1 MISLIVRFVK
11 SAGDERLQLKWF
23 ATAAV
28 LVLLTIIPA
37 ALTNSAA
44 ASVLLNV
51 ALFCMNGAVAL
62 AILKYRLYDIDIVIS
77 KALQYGA
84 LAAFITAVYAALV
97 VGVGAAAGD
106 QHSVYLSALA
116 AAVVAVAFQ
125 PVRQRAALVANRL
138 VYGRRATPYQV
149 LSEFAHRIGGAYA
162 DDDVLPQMARMVA
175 AGTGARRVVVWL
187 RVGGELRPGATAG
200 DPGAVPDPGPVPAA
214 GELLP
219 ELPDGDTT
227 VPIRY
232 QGKLLGALA
241 IAMPRDEPL
250 RPTSAQLVA
259 DVAAQAGPVL
269 SNAGLISE
277 LRESRQRLVTAGD
290 EARRR
295 LERNLHDGAQ
305 QDLVALA
312 IKLKIAGGVLGDD
325 DAEARELLEELQADT
340 AAALQNLRD
349 LARGIYPPLLA
360 DLGLVAALNAQ
371 AGKSPVPVTVR
382 AEGIGRFPQDT
393 EAAVYFCCLE
403 ALQNTAKY
411 ARATAARI
419 SLSAADGALTFAV
432 SDDGAGYDSARTP
445 MGSGL
450 RNMADRLTAL
460 GGRLEVRSAPG
471 AGTTVTGQLPVAAP
485 AAEPAIAV
493 GVSLLA
499 PLAGREEA
507 LQFLLDVL
515 RGDEEQLVA
524 RLQRVFRL
532 RHQHPALAQDRHQRR
547 VGRPLDGPDLLA
559 GQRRVVGHG
568 QLDQAGLALPEGHQP
583 DQVADA
589 DGLLD
594 EGRQQPRRGHGHVDA
609 PRLVVQPFVARVVDA
624 GDDPGHAVLGLGEQ
638 RDHQVDL
645 VVAGGGDDHVAP
657 VERRVVQRADLAG
670 IGEQPFGAR
679 HAVHLDRARL
689 LIDEQHLVAVLEQL
703 AGDGPA
709 HRARSGDGDAHQ

>member
-1 MISLIVRFVK
+1 MRTSAAHWTASSVADASVALMTAGLALAFAGRHHVPPSLTNWDFPDIAGDIEDLTIPGLGYLVASRRPRNPIGWLALTAGLVLAASTFCTSYALHAIYVAPGSLPGARAALWFVNSFALVPIGTVVFLFLLFPTGRLRSRRWMPVAWFEAAILAFALVAEIVEATRYYSRPFTMYGAGQTPALLQVENLLIPVAILLSVISLIVRFVK

-44 ASVLLNV
+44 ATVLLNV

-116 AAVVAVAFQ
+116 AAIVAVAFQ

-149 LSEFAHRIGGAYA
+149 LSQFAHRIGGAYA

-219 ELPDGDTT
+219 ELPDGDTS

-250 RPTSAQLVA
+250 RPASAQLVA

-312 IKLKIAGGVLGDD
+312 IKLKIADGTLSDG
-325 DAEARELLEELQADT
+325 AKEARHLFEELQADT
-340 AAALQNLRD
+340 ATALQNLRD
-349 LARGIYPPLLA
+349 LAHGIYPPLLA
-360 DLGLVAALNAQ
+360 DLGLVAALNGQ
-371 AGKSPVPVTVR
+371 AKKSALPVTIQ
-382 AEGIGRFPQDT
+382 ADGLGRFPEDT

-411 ARATAARI
+411 AGATQAAIAVRAQRET
-419 SLSAADGALTFAV
+419 LTFTV
-432 SDDGAGYDSARTP
+432 SDDGAGFDAQHTP
-445 MGSGL
+445 LGAGL
-450 RNMADRLTAL
+450 RNMADRLAAL
-460 GGRLEVRSAPG
+460 GGRLEVTSVPG
-471 AGTTVTGQLPVAAP
+471 QGTTIAGQLPF
-485 AAEPAIAV
+485 
-493 GVSLLA
+493 S
-499 PLAGREEA
+499 
-507 LQFLLDVL
+507 
-515 RGDEEQLVA
+515 
-524 RLQRVFRL
+524 
-532 RHQHPALAQDRHQRR
+532 
-547 VGRPLDGPDLLA
+547 
-559 GQRRVVGHG
+559 
-568 QLDQAGLALPEGHQP
+568 
-583 DQVADA
+583 
-589 DGLLD
+589 
-594 EGRQQPRRGHGHVDA
+594 
-609 PRLVVQPFVARVVDA
+609 
-624 GDDPGHAVLGLGEQ
+624 
-638 RDHQVDL
+638 
-645 VVAGGGDDHVAP
+645 
-657 VERRVVQRADLAG
+657 
-670 IGEQPFGAR
+670 
-679 HAVHLDRARL
+679 
-689 LIDEQHLVAVLEQL
+689 
-703 AGDGPA
+703 
-709 HRARSGDGDAHQ
+709 

>member
-1 MISLIVRFVK
+1 MRTSAARWTAGSVAVASVALMAAGLVLAFANRHHVPPSLTNWDFSDISGDIEDLTIPALAYLVASRRPRNPIGWLALTAGLVLAASTFGTSYALRALYAAPGSLPGARAALWVNNSLAVVPIGTVVFLFLLFPSGRLKSRRWLPVAWFEAASLGFLLVVSIAEATRYYSRPFAFFGGAQAPALLQLGQLLIPVAILLSVISLIVRFVK

-28 LVLLTIIPA
+28 LVLVTIIPS
-37 ALTNSAA
+37 ALTNSPA
-44 ASVLLNV
+44 ASVVLNV

-97 VGVGAAAGD
+97 VGVGAAVGD
-106 QHSVYLSALA
+106 QHSVYLSAVA

-125 PVRQRAALVANRL
+125 PVRQRAAVVANRL

-200 DPGAVPDPGPVPAA
+200 DPGAVPGPVLVPSDGAALPGLPGLPA
-214 GELLP
+214 
-219 ELPDGDTT
+219 LPDCDTS

-232 QGKLLGALA
+232 QGELLGALA
-241 IAMPRDEPL
+241 IRMPRDEPL
-250 RPTSAQLVA
+250 RPAGAQLVA

-312 IKLKIAGGVLGDD
+312 IKLKLAGGVLGDD
-325 DAEARELLEELQADT
+325 AAEARELLEELQADT
-340 AAALQNLRD
+340 ANALENLRA

-382 AEGIGRFPQDT
+382 AAGIGRFPQET

-411 ARATAARI
+411 AGASAACI

-450 RNMADRLTAL
+450 RNMADRLAAL
-460 GGRLEVRSAPG
+460 GGRLEVRSAPA
-471 AGTTVTGQLPVAAP
+471 AGTTVTGRLPVAAP
-485 AAEPAIAV
+485 AAEPAIAA
-493 GVSLLA
+493 GA
-499 PLAGREEA
+499 PL
-507 LQFLLDVL
+507 
-515 RGDEEQLVA
+515 
-524 RLQRVFRL
+524 
-532 RHQHPALAQDRHQRR
+532 
-547 VGRPLDGPDLLA
+547 VGR
-559 GQRRVVGHG
+559 
-568 QLDQAGLALPEGHQP
+568 
-583 DQVADA
+583 
-589 DGLLD
+589 
-594 EGRQQPRRGHGHVDA
+594 
-609 PRLVVQPFVARVVDA
+609 
-624 GDDPGHAVLGLGEQ
+624 
-638 RDHQVDL
+638 
-645 VVAGGGDDHVAP
+645 
-657 VERRVVQRADLAG
+657 
-670 IGEQPFGAR
+670 
-679 HAVHLDRARL
+679 
-689 LIDEQHLVAVLEQL
+689 
-703 AGDGPA
+703 
-709 HRARSGDGDAHQ
+709 

>member
-1 MISLIVRFVK
+1 MRTSAARWTAGSVAVASVALMTAGLALAFAGRHHVPPSLTNWDFPDIAGDIEDLTIPGLGYLVASRRPRNPIGWLALTAGLVLAASTFCTSYALHAIYVAPGSLPGARAALWFVNSFALVPIGTVVFLFLLFPTGRLRSRRWMPVAWFEAAILAFALVAEIVEATRYYSRPFTMYGAGQTPALLQVENLLIPVAILLSVISLIVRFVK

-44 ASVLLNV
+44 ATVLLNV

-106 QHSVYLSALA
+106 QHSIYLSALA
-116 AAVVAVAFQ
+116 AAIVAVAFQ

-149 LSEFAHRIGGAYA
+149 LSQFAHRIGGAYA

-219 ELPDGDTT
+219 ELPDGDTS

-250 RPTSAQLVA
+250 RPASAQLVA

-325 DAEARELLEELQADT
+325 DAEARELLQELQADT
-340 AAALQNLRD
+340 AAALENLRT

-493 GVSLLA
+493 GASLLA
-499 PLAGREEA
+499 R
-507 LQFLLDVL
+507 
-515 RGDEEQLVA
+515 
-524 RLQRVFRL
+524 
-532 RHQHPALAQDRHQRR
+532 
-547 VGRPLDGPDLLA
+547 
-559 GQRRVVGHG
+559 
-568 QLDQAGLALPEGHQP
+568 
-583 DQVADA
+583 
-589 DGLLD
+589 
-594 EGRQQPRRGHGHVDA
+594 
-609 PRLVVQPFVARVVDA
+609 
-624 GDDPGHAVLGLGEQ
+624 
-638 RDHQVDL
+638 
-645 VVAGGGDDHVAP
+645 
-657 VERRVVQRADLAG
+657 
-670 IGEQPFGAR
+670 
-679 HAVHLDRARL
+679 
-689 LIDEQHLVAVLEQL
+689 
-703 AGDGPA
+703 
-709 HRARSGDGDAHQ
+709 

>member
-1 MISLIVRFVK
+1 MRTSAARWTAGSVAIASVALMAAGLALAFAGRHHVPSSLTNWDFPDIAGDIEDLTIPGLAYLVASRRPRNPIGWLALTAGLVLAASTFCTSYALHAIYAAPGSLPGARAALWFVNSFALVPIGTVVFLFLLFPTGRLRSRRWVPVAWFEAVILAVALVASIVEATRYYSRPLTIYGGGQAPALLQVENLLIPVAILLSVISLIVRFVK
-11 SAGDERLQLKWF
+11 STGDERLQLKWF

-106 QHSVYLSALA
+106 QHSIYLSALA
-116 AAVVAVAFQ
+116 AAIVAVAFQ

-149 LSEFAHRIGGAYA
+149 LSQFAHRIGGAYA

-200 DPGAVPDPGPVPAA
+200 DPGADPDPV
-214 GELLP
+214 LLP
-219 ELPDGDTT
+219 AGDPALPALPDCDTS

-232 QGKLLGALA
+232 QGELLGALA

-250 RPTSAQLVA
+250 RPASAQLVA

-325 DAEARELLEELQADT
+325 AEARELLEELQADT
-340 AAALQNLRD
+340 AAALENLRA

-411 ARATAARI
+411 ARAAAARI

-485 AAEPAIAV
+485 AAEPAIAA
-493 GVSLLA
+493 GVSLL
-499 PLAGREEA
+499 GR
-507 LQFLLDVL
+507 
-515 RGDEEQLVA
+515 
-524 RLQRVFRL
+524 
-532 RHQHPALAQDRHQRR
+532 
-547 VGRPLDGPDLLA
+547 
-559 GQRRVVGHG
+559 
-568 QLDQAGLALPEGHQP
+568 
-583 DQVADA
+583 
-589 DGLLD
+589 
-594 EGRQQPRRGHGHVDA
+594 
-609 PRLVVQPFVARVVDA
+609 
-624 GDDPGHAVLGLGEQ
+624 
-638 RDHQVDL
+638 
-645 VVAGGGDDHVAP
+645 
-657 VERRVVQRADLAG
+657 
-670 IGEQPFGAR
+670 
-679 HAVHLDRARL
+679 
-689 LIDEQHLVAVLEQL
+689 
-703 AGDGPA
+703 
-709 HRARSGDGDAHQ
+709 

>member
-1 MISLIVRFVK
+1 MRTSAARWTAGSVAVASVALMAAGLALAFADRHHVPASLTNWDFSDIAGDIEDLTIPGLAYLVASRRPRNPIGWLALTAGLVLAASTFCTSYALRAVYVAPGSLPGARAALWFANSFALVPIGTVVFLFLLFPTGRLRSRRWVPVAWFEAAILAFALVLSIVEATRYYSRPFAMYGGGQAPALLQVENLLIPVAILLSVISLIVRFVK

-97 VGVGAAAGD
+97 VGVGAAAGN

-200 DPGAVPDPGPVPAA
+200 DSGAVPGPVLAPSDGAALPGLPA
-214 GELLP
+214 
-219 ELPDGDTT
+219 LPDCDTS

-232 QGKLLGALA
+232 QGELLGALA

-250 RPTSAQLVA
+250 RPAGAQLVA

-269 SNAGLISE
+269 SNARLISE

-312 IKLKIAGGVLGDD
+312 IKLKLAGGVLGDD
-325 DAEARELLEELQADT
+325 AAEARELLEELQADT
-340 AAALQNLRD
+340 ANALENLRA

-382 AEGIGRFPQDT
+382 ADGIGRFPQET

-411 ARATAARI
+411 ARASAARI

-450 RNMADRLTAL
+450 RNMADRLAAL

-471 AGTTVTGQLPVAAP
+471 AGTTVTGRLPVAAP
-485 AAEPAIAV
+485 AAEPAIAA
-493 GVSLLA
+493 GASL
-499 PLAGREEA
+499 
-507 LQFLLDVL
+507 
-515 RGDEEQLVA
+515 
-524 RLQRVFRL
+524 
-532 RHQHPALAQDRHQRR
+532 
-547 VGRPLDGPDLLA
+547 VGR
-559 GQRRVVGHG
+559 
-568 QLDQAGLALPEGHQP
+568 
-583 DQVADA
+583 
-589 DGLLD
+589 
-594 EGRQQPRRGHGHVDA
+594 
-609 PRLVVQPFVARVVDA
+609 
-624 GDDPGHAVLGLGEQ
+624 
-638 RDHQVDL
+638 
-645 VVAGGGDDHVAP
+645 
-657 VERRVVQRADLAG
+657 
-670 IGEQPFGAR
+670 
-679 HAVHLDRARL
+679 
-689 LIDEQHLVAVLEQL
+689 
-703 AGDGPA
+703 
-709 HRARSGDGDAHQ
+709 

>member
-1 MISLIVRFVK
+1 MRTSAARWTAGSVAVASVALMAAGLALAFADRHQVPPSLTNWDFSDIAGDIEDLTIPGLAYLVASRRPRNPIGWLALTAGLVLAASTFCTSYALRATYVAPGSLPGARAALWFVNSFALVPIGTVVFLFLLFPTGRLRSRRWVPVAWFEAAILAFALVLSIVEATRYYSRPFAMYGGGQAPALLQVENLLIPVAILLSVISLIVRFVK

-84 LAAFITAVYAALV
+84 LAVFITAVYAALV
-97 VGVGAAAGD
+97 VGVGAAAGN
-106 QHSVYLSALA
+106 QHSVYLSAVA

-125 PVRQRAALVANRL
+125 PVRQRAALIANRL

-187 RVGGELRPGATAG
+187 RVGRELRPGATAG

-250 RPTSAQLVA
+250 RPASAQLVA

-371 AGKSPVPVTVR
+371 AGKSPVPVTVQ
-382 AEGIGRFPQDT
+382 AAGIGRFPQDT

-460 GGRLEVRSAPG
+460 GGRLEVRSAPA

-485 AAEPAIAV
+485 AAEPAIAA

-499 PLAGREEA
+499 R
-507 LQFLLDVL
+507 
-515 RGDEEQLVA
+515 
-524 RLQRVFRL
+524 
-532 RHQHPALAQDRHQRR
+532 
-547 VGRPLDGPDLLA
+547 
-559 GQRRVVGHG
+559 
-568 QLDQAGLALPEGHQP
+568 
-583 DQVADA
+583 
-589 DGLLD
+589 
-594 EGRQQPRRGHGHVDA
+594 
-609 PRLVVQPFVARVVDA
+609 
-624 GDDPGHAVLGLGEQ
+624 
-638 RDHQVDL
+638 
-645 VVAGGGDDHVAP
+645 
-657 VERRVVQRADLAG
+657 
-670 IGEQPFGAR
+670 
-679 HAVHLDRARL
+679 
-689 LIDEQHLVAVLEQL
+689 
-703 AGDGPA
+703 
-709 HRARSGDGDAHQ
+709 

>member
-1 MISLIVRFVK
+1 MRTSAARWTAGSVAVVSVALMAAGLALAFAGRHHVPPSLTNWDFPDIAGDIEDLTIPGLAYLVASRRPRNPIGWLALTAGLVLAASTFCTSYALHAIYVAPGSLPGARAALWFVDSFALVPIGTVVFLFLLFPTGRLRSRRWVPVAWFEAAILAFALVASVVEATRYYSRPFTMYGGGQTPALLQVDNLLIPVAILLSVISLIVRFVK
-11 SAGDERLQLKWF
+11 SGGDERLQLKWF

-106 QHSVYLSALA
+106 QHSIYLSALA

-149 LSEFAHRIGGAYA
+149 LSQFAHRIGGAYA

-175 AGTGARRVVVWL
+175 AGAGARRVVVWL

-200 DPGAVPDPGPVPAA
+200 DPGADSDPVLLPA

-250 RPTSAQLVA
+250 RPASAQLVA

-340 AAALQNLRD
+340 AAALENLRA

-445 MGSGL
+445 LGSGL

-471 AGTTVTGQLPVAAP
+471 AGTTVTGQLPVAAS

-493 GVSLLA
+493 GVSLL
-499 PLAGREEA
+499 G
-507 LQFLLDVL
+507 
-515 RGDEEQLVA
+515 
-524 RLQRVFRL
+524 
-532 RHQHPALAQDRHQRR
+532 
-547 VGRPLDGPDLLA
+547 
-559 GQRRVVGHG
+559 
-568 QLDQAGLALPEGHQP
+568 
-583 DQVADA
+583 
-589 DGLLD
+589 
-594 EGRQQPRRGHGHVDA
+594 
-609 PRLVVQPFVARVVDA
+609 
-624 GDDPGHAVLGLGEQ
+624 
-638 RDHQVDL
+638 
-645 VVAGGGDDHVAP
+645 
-657 VERRVVQRADLAG
+657 
-670 IGEQPFGAR
+670 
-679 HAVHLDRARL
+679 
-689 LIDEQHLVAVLEQL
+689 
-703 AGDGPA
+703 
-709 HRARSGDGDAHQ
+709 S

>member
-1 MISLIVRFVK
+1 MEATRYYSRPFAMYGGGQAPALLQVENLLIPVAILLSVISLIVRFVK

-23 ATAAV
+23 AAAAV

-97 VGVGAAAGD
+97 VGVGAAAGN
-106 QHSVYLSALA
+106 QHSVYLSAVA

-125 PVRQRAALVANRL
+125 PVRQRAAVVANRL

-200 DPGAVPDPGPVPAA
+200 DPGAVPGPVLVPSDGAALPGLPA
-214 GELLP
+214 
-219 ELPDGDTT
+219 LPDCDTS

-232 QGKLLGALA
+232 QGELLGALA

-250 RPTSAQLVA
+250 RPAGAQLVA

-269 SNAGLISE
+269 SNARLISE

-312 IKLKIAGGVLGDD
+312 IKLKLAGGVLGDD
-325 DAEARELLEELQADT
+325 AAEARELLEELQADT
-340 AAALQNLRD
+340 ANALENLRA

-382 AEGIGRFPQDT
+382 ADGIGRFPQET

-411 ARATAARI
+411 ARASAAHI

-450 RNMADRLTAL
+450 RNMADRLAAL

-471 AGTTVTGQLPVAAP
+471 AGTTVTGRLPVAAP
-485 AAEPAIAV
+485 AAEPAIAA
-493 GVSLLA
+493 GASL
-499 PLAGREEA
+499 
-507 LQFLLDVL
+507 
-515 RGDEEQLVA
+515 
-524 RLQRVFRL
+524 
-532 RHQHPALAQDRHQRR
+532 
-547 VGRPLDGPDLLA
+547 VGR
-559 GQRRVVGHG
+559 
-568 QLDQAGLALPEGHQP
+568 
-583 DQVADA
+583 
-589 DGLLD
+589 
-594 EGRQQPRRGHGHVDA
+594 
-609 PRLVVQPFVARVVDA
+609 
-624 GDDPGHAVLGLGEQ
+624 
-638 RDHQVDL
+638 
-645 VVAGGGDDHVAP
+645 
-657 VERRVVQRADLAG
+657 
-670 IGEQPFGAR
+670 
-679 HAVHLDRARL
+679 
-689 LIDEQHLVAVLEQL
+689 
-703 AGDGPA
+703 
-709 HRARSGDGDAHQ
+709 

>member
-1 MISLIVRFVK
+1 MRTSAARWTAGSVAVASVALMAAGLALAFADRHHVPASLTNWDFSDIAGDIEDLTIPGLAYLVASRRPRNPIGWLALTAGLVLAASTFCTSYALRAIYAAPGSLPGARAALWFVNSFALVPIGTVVFLFLLFPTGRLRSRRWVPVAWFEAAILAFALVLSIVEATRYYSRPFAIYGGGQAPALLQVENLLIPVAILLSVISLIVRFVK

-250 RPTSAQLVA
+250 RPASAQLVA

-360 DLGLVAALNAQ
+360 DLGLAAALNAQ
-371 AGKSPVPVTVR
+371 AGKSPVPVTVQ

-419 SLSAADGALTFAV
+419 CLSAADGALTFAV

-485 AAEPAIAV
+485 AAEPAIAA

-499 PLAGREEA
+499 R
-507 LQFLLDVL
+507 
-515 RGDEEQLVA
+515 
-524 RLQRVFRL
+524 
-532 RHQHPALAQDRHQRR
+532 
-547 VGRPLDGPDLLA
+547 
-559 GQRRVVGHG
+559 
-568 QLDQAGLALPEGHQP
+568 
-583 DQVADA
+583 
-589 DGLLD
+589 
-594 EGRQQPRRGHGHVDA
+594 
-609 PRLVVQPFVARVVDA
+609 
-624 GDDPGHAVLGLGEQ
+624 
-638 RDHQVDL
+638 
-645 VVAGGGDDHVAP
+645 
-657 VERRVVQRADLAG
+657 
-670 IGEQPFGAR
+670 
-679 HAVHLDRARL
+679 
-689 LIDEQHLVAVLEQL
+689 
-703 AGDGPA
+703 
-709 HRARSGDGDAHQ
+709 

>member
-1 MISLIVRFVK
+1 MLAASTFCTSYALHAIYVAPGSLPGARAALWFVNSFALVPIGTVVFLFLLFPTGRLRSRRWMPVAWFEAAILAFALVAEIVEATRYYSRPFTMYGAGQTPALLQVENLLIPVAILLSVISLIVRFVK

-44 ASVLLNV
+44 ATVLLNV

-116 AAVVAVAFQ
+116 AAIVAVAFQ

-149 LSEFAHRIGGAYA
+149 LSQFAHRIGGAYA

-219 ELPDGDTT
+219 ELPDGDTS

-250 RPTSAQLVA
+250 RPASAQLVA

-340 AAALQNLRD
+340 AAALENLRT

-393 EAAVYFCCLE
+393 EAAIYFCCLE

-493 GVSLLA
+493 GTSLLA
-499 PLAGREEA
+499 R
-507 LQFLLDVL
+507 
-515 RGDEEQLVA
+515 
-524 RLQRVFRL
+524 
-532 RHQHPALAQDRHQRR
+532 
-547 VGRPLDGPDLLA
+547 
-559 GQRRVVGHG
+559 
-568 QLDQAGLALPEGHQP
+568 
-583 DQVADA
+583 
-589 DGLLD
+589 
-594 EGRQQPRRGHGHVDA
+594 
-609 PRLVVQPFVARVVDA
+609 
-624 GDDPGHAVLGLGEQ
+624 
-638 RDHQVDL
+638 
-645 VVAGGGDDHVAP
+645 
-657 VERRVVQRADLAG
+657 
-670 IGEQPFGAR
+670 
-679 HAVHLDRARL
+679 
-689 LIDEQHLVAVLEQL
+689 
-703 AGDGPA
+703 
-709 HRARSGDGDAHQ
+709 

>member
-1 MISLIVRFVK
+1 VISLIVRFVK
-11 SAGDERLQLKWF
+11 STGDERLQLKWF

-28 LVLLTIIPA
+28 LVLLTIIPS

-51 ALFCMNGAVAL
+51 ALFAMNGAVAL
-62 AILKYRLYDIDIVIS
+62 AVLKYRLYGIDIVIS
-77 KALQYGA
+77 KALQYGV
-84 LAAFITAVYAALV
+84 LAVFITAVYAALV
-97 VGVGAAAGD
+97 VGVGAAAGN
-106 QHSVYLSALA
+106 QHSVYLSAVA
-116 AAVVAVAFQ
+116 AAIVAVAFQ
-125 PVRQRAALVANRL
+125 PVRQRAALLANRL

-149 LSEFAHRIGGAYA
+149 LSQFAHRIGGAYA

-200 DPGAVPDPGPVPAA
+200 DGGREPAA
-214 GELLP
+214 VRADGQLLP
-219 ELPDGDTT
+219 VLPDCDTS

-241 IAMPRDEPL
+241 IRMPRDEPL
-250 RPTSAQLVA
+250 RPASAQLVA

-325 DAEARELLEELQADT
+325 ATEARELLEELRADT

-360 DLGLVAALNAQ
+360 DLGLAAALNAQ

-450 RNMADRLTAL
+450 RNMADRLAAL
-460 GGRLEVRSAPG
+460 GGRLEVRSAPA
-471 AGTTVTGQLPVAAP
+471 AGTTVTGQLPVAATV
-485 AAEPAIAV
+485 AEPAIAA
-493 GVSLLA
+493 GST
-499 PLAGREEA
+499 AGR
-507 LQFLLDVL
+507 
-515 RGDEEQLVA
+515 
-524 RLQRVFRL
+524 
-532 RHQHPALAQDRHQRR
+532 
-547 VGRPLDGPDLLA
+547 
-559 GQRRVVGHG
+559 
-568 QLDQAGLALPEGHQP
+568 
-583 DQVADA
+583 
-589 DGLLD
+589 
-594 EGRQQPRRGHGHVDA
+594 
-609 PRLVVQPFVARVVDA
+609 
-624 GDDPGHAVLGLGEQ
+624 
-638 RDHQVDL
+638 
-645 VVAGGGDDHVAP
+645 
-657 VERRVVQRADLAG
+657 
-670 IGEQPFGAR
+670 
-679 HAVHLDRARL
+679 
-689 LIDEQHLVAVLEQL
+689 
-703 AGDGPA
+703 
-709 HRARSGDGDAHQ
+709 